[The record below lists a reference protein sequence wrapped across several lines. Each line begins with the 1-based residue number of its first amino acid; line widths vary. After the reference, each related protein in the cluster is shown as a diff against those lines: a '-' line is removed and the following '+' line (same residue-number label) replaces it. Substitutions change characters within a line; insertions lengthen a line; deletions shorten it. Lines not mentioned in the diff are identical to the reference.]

1 MVRVSETEVLG
12 VAEARVPG
20 RVRFWSPA
28 GVDDV
33 VPIVSV
39 ELPPA
44 VTVLGLKD
52 AVAPAGSPLALSV
65 IVCAFPLVTAVL
77 KVGGTLLPS
86 TTTALLGLAP
96 IAKKSSTVTVSETEV
111 LCV

>member
-1 MVRVSETEVLG
+1 M
-12 VAEARVPG
+12 
-20 RVRFWSPA
+20 
-28 GVDDV
+28 

-52 AVAPAGSPLALSV
+52 AVAPAGRPLALSV

-77 KVGGTLLPS
+77 TVELTLWP
-86 TTTALLGLAP
+86 
-96 IAKKSSTVTVSETEV
+96 
-111 LCV
+111 